1 MTSSTSDP
9 TGNSELRAELLDH
22 QIETCDELINAV
34 LSHYSPGE
42 DELIFSNLNDCF
54 ESLEEATHEL
64 FDDPDKTQQIV
75 REFRRILIEFAVDRE
90 FDGRINENYG
100 DDNIVRIYRFFKLYT
115 TVVLGYPMQGRNE
128 FALVGY
134 EESLDNFNRVRGSRE
149 HGRRDPTEDKNLA
162 PIGYLILI
170 WYLLEDVLKRWRDI
184 LEKPEE
190 SIEVAESVLNSG
202 DPEMGFI
209 NYIQE
214 DRHQAH
220 ITSYRAGVGEDTPIF
235 RVYETDSF
243 IKEGDIVEFG
253 LKEDDDGSTLTDG
266 HGHPFAKEVELP
278 YCDT

>member
-1 MTSSTSDP
+1 MTSSTSNPPGD
-9 TGNSELRAELLDH
+9 SELRAELLDH
-22 QIETCDELINAV
+22 QIKTCDELIGAV

-90 FDGRINENYG
+90 FDDRINENYG

-134 EESLDNFNRVRGSRE
+134 EESLDNFNRVRGNRE
-149 HGRRDPTEDKNLA
+149 HGRRDPTEEKNLA

-170 WYLLEDVLKRWRDI
+170 WYLLEDVLKRWRDV

-202 DPEMGFI
+202 DPEMGFV
-209 NYIQE
+209 NYIQD

-220 ITSYRAGVGEDTPIF
+220 ITPYRVGVSEDTPIF
-235 RVYETDSF
+235 RVYETGSF

-266 HGHPFAKEVELP
+266 HGHPFAKGVELP